1 MIAITDR
8 GGALRK
14 MRNGRLALSLH
25 LDFPIARIDFQ
36 LNSPGQRRFYEE
48 DFLSADPRAN
58 AGARCTACGADAEN
72 AESAKKNIAR
82 LGVGTK
88 AKTTITLNDRSKVKG
103 YIYSAGDDDFVIRDS
118 KTNSSTTLRYADVMS
133 VDDKSSKDLL
143 IGLGAAAVGATI
155 FVLVITQGRPIRPH

>member
-1 MIAITDR
+1 MKKISCLLTLVLMLVPVAQ
-8 GGALRK
+8 
-14 MRNGRLALSLH
+14 LA
-25 LDFPIARIDFQ
+25 AQ
-36 LNSPGQRRFYEE
+36 TQK
-48 DFLSADPRAN
+48 
-58 AGARCTACGADAEN
+58 N

-118 KTNSSTTLRYADVMS
+118 KTSSSTTVRYADVMS
-133 VDDKSSKDLL
+133 DKSSKDLL

-155 FVLVITQGRPIRPH
+155 FVLVITHGVPIR